1 MSDNDLL
8 FADEG
13 SSTENKVHL
22 KPWKV
27 AIIDDEQ
34 DVHNVSKIAM
44 RHIEY
49 LGRQI
54 EFIHAYSGQDGI
66 ELIRNNPDTSILFLD
81 VVMEEED
88 SGLQVVRKIREELNN
103 YFVRIILRTGQPG
116 MAPERD
122 VIYQYDINDY
132 KEKQELTADKLYTT
146 VISSLRAYE
155 GLMRIERSR
164 QGLRHLISSA
174 GKLFSAN
181 SHDQLISSLLDQILS
196 LTGMEENAFFGQD
209 AVFIGEKKT
218 PLNNNDCELCIV
230 GGIGRYANETGHSI
244 NSVVSPEVFNIIK
257 KVQESE
263 KSFFS
268 KEFSVIHM
276 CKPFNK
282 GVIFIEG
289 NNIVP
294 DNMEQDL
301 LELLG
306 CEASNARQNVLLNE
320 ELDTTL
326 KEVVYM
332 LGTLTE
338 FRSEETQNHIVRV
351 SKFTGLL
358 GEKCGLDYNEN
369 KLLRLAATM
378 HDVGKVG
385 IPDHI
390 LHKPGKL
397 TVEEFE
403 IMKTHTTIGLESLK
417 FSDRPLFKAA
427 AIIAHQHQEKW
438 DGSGYPQGLSGEDIH
453 IYARITAIADVFDAL
468 SYKRCYSDAW
478 DYQKVKNH
486 MCKDRDIHFDSH
498 LLELFFSDEDA
509 ILEIMEKYNNGL
521 PQD

>member
-1 MSDNDLL
+1 MTDNELL
-8 FADEG
+8 FADED
-13 SSTENKVHL
+13 SSIDKGTYL
-22 KPWKV
+22 KPWKI
-27 AIIDDEQ
+27 AIVDDDQ
-34 DVHNVSKIAM
+34 DVHHVSKLAM
-44 RHIEY
+44 RNIEY
-49 LGRQI
+49 LGRKI
-54 EFIHAYSGQDGI
+54 EFIHAYSGEEGVQ
-66 ELIRNNPDTSILFLD
+66 LIRDNPDTALLFLD
-81 VVMEEED
+81 VVMEKDD
-88 SGLQVVRKIREELNN
+88 SGLQAVHKIREDLNN
-103 YFVRIILRTGQPG
+103 YLVRIILRTGQPG

-132 KEKQELTADKLYTT
+132 KEKHELTADKLYTT
-146 VISSLRAYE
+146 VISSLRSYE

-164 QGLRHLISSA
+164 QGLRHLIFST

-181 SHDQLISSLLDQILS
+181 SHDQLISSLLEQILS

-209 AVFIGEKKT
+209 AVFIGEKRPQKSDD
-218 PLNNNDCELCIV
+218 DCELCVV
-230 GGIGRYANETGHSI
+230 GGIGRYSNETGHSI
-244 NSVVSPEVFNIIK
+244 KSVVSHEVFKVIR

-276 CKPFNK
+276 CQPFEK

-294 DNMEQDL
+294 DSMERDL

-320 ELDTTL
+320 ELNTTL

-338 FRSEETQNHIVRV
+338 FRSEETQNHVVRV
-351 SKFTGLL
+351 SKFAGLL
-358 GEKCGLDYNEN
+358 GEKLGLDYAEN

-390 LHKPGKL
+390 LHKQGKL
-397 TVEEFE
+397 TPEEFE

-438 DGSGYPQGLSGEDIH
+438 DGSGYPQGLSGEKIH

-478 DYQKVKNH
+478 DYHRVKDH
-486 MCKDRDIHFDSH
+486 MCQDRGVHFDSK

-509 ILEIMEKYNNGL
+509 IMEIMEKYKNGL
-521 PQD
+521 PRE